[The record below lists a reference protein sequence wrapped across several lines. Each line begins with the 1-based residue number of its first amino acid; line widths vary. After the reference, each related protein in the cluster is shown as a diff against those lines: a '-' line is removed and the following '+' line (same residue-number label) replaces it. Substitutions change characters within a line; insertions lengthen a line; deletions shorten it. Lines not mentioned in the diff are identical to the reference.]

1 MKPTDN
7 ELEMAIIAAERM
19 RETGEDE
26 HHIARSLL
34 YLYQRLQDLENV
46 LDAAESYL
54 DFDQE
59 EPQHAELVLAIKAA
73 SDAEERQLGETRE
86 TTGLE

>member
-7 ELEMAIIAAERM
+7 ELEMAIVAAERM

-26 HHIARSLL
+26 HHVARSLL

-54 DFDQE
+54 YFGQE
-59 EPQHAELVLAIKAA
+59 ELQHTELVRTIETATQHENKAIGQK
-73 SDAEERQLGETRE
+73 DEGLGA
-86 TTGLE
+86 G